1 MRSPPP
7 VPPLRPDVR
16 PRRIQTA
23 SGARL
28 VVDDPAQKIRVPIDE
43 LTLEVMECLAEGPME
58 QDDLATELGAP
69 RIELQRR
76 VRLLTR
82 QLLLETPRAA
92 AMIELARATPD
103 APTTIG
109 ADALPLRFAADLRH
123 GCVAC
128 GACCHGTDVGPLGDE
143 DVARVQAIDWSPH
156 LPSDVKREDWI
167 VEVPASAIK
176 AGAPDTPVRL
186 MGHRHG
192 RCVFLGA
199 DKLCVIHKL
208 HGAATKPTI
217 CRQFPYTFTRTPTG
231 IDVSFSMECRA
242 WWTAKQNGR
251 PPEDDEAQIR
261 EIRALLAER
270 APVLAL
276 PVPVPV
282 IEGLSWD
289 VAGWEAVRAASLAA
303 IGRAGDLP
311 ALVRAIVEPTRGALD
326 GVMEGFSASEVFAE
340 RIAWGIPD
348 PDPIDQSARF
358 FEAVARL
365 ASGLAEGLG
374 AIAAGMR
381 ERGRPEEA
389 DRVQRL
395 GWATAALLA
404 GRRADDALRFAHEHE
419 IWQDMCRAA
428 FQAHE
433 PVRRGGLVQ
442 GIATL
447 VLRLLSGHLLSGL
460 LASVALRGRTS
471 EQDAT
476 DAMVLVTKMWRGTA
490 FERLLQAL
498 RQDLVDVF
506 FWNAGVLAHG
516 AAPSALPTWAG

>member
-16 PRRIQTA
+16 PRKIQTA
-23 SGARL
+23 AGPRL

-43 LTLEVMECLAEGPME
+43 LTLEVMECLAEGAME
-58 QDDLATELGAP
+58 QDDLAAELGAP
-69 RIELQRR
+69 RVELQRR
-76 VRLLTR
+76 VRILAR
-82 QLLLETPRAA
+82 SLLLETPRAA
-92 AMIELARATPD
+92 AMLELARAADHDPSPAI
-103 APTTIG
+103 APE
-109 ADALPLRFAADLRH
+109 AAPLRFAADLRH

-128 GACCHGTDVGPLGDE
+128 GACCHGTDVGPLSDD
-143 DVARVQAIDWSPH
+143 DVARVMAIDWAPH
-156 LPSDVKREDWI
+156 LPADVRREDWL

-176 AGAPDTPVRL
+176 AGAPEMPVRL

-199 DKLCVIHKL
+199 DKLCVIHKA

-217 CRQFPYTFTRTPTG
+217 CRQFPYTFTRTPAG

-242 WWTAKQNGR
+242 WWTAKQAGR
-251 PPEDDEAQIR
+251 PPEEDEAT
-261 EIRALLAER
+261 IRALLAER

-282 IEGLSWD
+282 MDGLAWD
-289 VAGWEAVRAASLAA
+289 VAGWEVVRAATLDA
-303 IGRAGDLP
+303 IGRAADLP
-311 ALVRAIVEPTRGALD
+311 ALVRALVEPAKSSIE
-326 GVMEGFSASEVFAE
+326 GVMQGFAPSEVFAE
-340 RIAWGIPD
+340 RAAWGIPD
-348 PDPIDQSARF
+348 PDPSDQSARF
-358 FEAVARL
+358 FAVVARL
-365 ASGLAEGLG
+365 AQALAEGL
-374 AIAAGMR
+374 AQIAAGMKAR
-381 ERGRPEEA
+381 ARYEEA

-395 GWATAALLA
+395 AWATAALLE

-447 VLRLLSGHLLSGL
+447 VLRLASGHLLSGL
-460 LASVALRGRTS
+460 LASTALRGRTS

-490 FERLLQAL
+490 FERLLQAV
-498 RQDLVDVF
+498 RHDLADVF
-506 FWNAGVLAHG
+506 FWNAGVLAYGG
-516 AAPSALPTWAG
+516 APAPVPTWAT